1 MRTSGS
7 LCLNSV
13 KKSLFP
19 YSVAQQVMKY
29 FGGNAMVLLL
39 EIWC

>member
-1 MRTSGS
+1 VLKRVCS
-7 LCLNSV
+7 
-13 KKSLFP
+13 P
-19 YSVAQQVMKY
+19 SVAQQVMKY